1 MKNNIKKTAA
11 AIAAAA
17 LMAVCPL
24 SVSAASLK
32 TENGIRYIQY
42 ENGETKAYTGWT
54 SKAGKRYYYK
64 NGIMK
69 KNCWLRY
76 GGKRRYYLGKD
87 GAAATGKITVSGI
100 EYEFD
105 EKGRLVED
113 EFGISINVSNVTPT
127 GVTYELSIERP
138 SDDLTDSLITAD
150 GEYKA
155 VFWGVEYAV
164 EKYTS
169 EGWIALPYIS
179 DVVGWEDEAW
189 ELNGSSSYSMKAD
202 WKKIYGSLEKGSYR
216 LCKKIYYYGD
226 HGEFEN
232 KIYYGYFKV

>member
-1 MKNNIKKTAA
+1 
-11 AIAAAA
+11 
-17 LMAVCPL
+17 
-24 SVSAASLK
+24 
-32 TENGIRYIQY
+32 
-42 ENGETKAYTGWT
+42 
-54 SKAGKRYYYK
+54 
-64 NGIMK
+64 MK

-179 DVVGWEDEAW
+179 DDVCWEDEAW
-189 ELNGSSSYSMKAD
+189 ELNGSSSYSMKVD
-202 WKKIYGSLEKGSYR
+202 WKKIYGGLEKGSYR

>member
-1 MKNNIKKTAA
+1 MKNNIKKTA

-42 ENGETKAYTGWT
+42 DNGETKAYTGWT

-127 GVTYELSIERP
+127 GATYELSIERP

-169 EGWIALPYIS
+169 DGWIALPYIS
-179 DVVGWEDEAW
+179 DDVGWEDEAW
-189 ELNGSSSYSMKAD
+189 ELNGSSSYSMKVD
-202 WKKIYGSLEKGSYR
+202 WEKIYGSLEKGSYR

>member
-42 ENGETKAYTGWT
+42 DNGETKAYTGWT

-105 EKGRLVED
+105 EKGRIVED

-138 SDDLTDSLITAD
+138 ADNCTDSVITSD
-150 GEYKA
+150 GEYA
-155 VFWGVEYAV
+155 ELWCGEGYML
-164 EKYTS
+164 EKYTES
-169 EGWIALPYIS
+169 DGWNELPYIAE
-179 DVVGWEDEAW
+179 DVCWNDEAW
-189 ELNGSSSYSMKAD
+189 TLNGGSHKAAAD
-202 WKKIYGSLEKGSYR
+202 WKNIYGSLEKGTYR
-216 LCKKIYYYGD
+216 LCKKIYYHGD
-226 HGEFEN
+226 NGKSES
-232 KIYYGYFKV
+232 KTYYGYFRV